1 MSEARLSLT
10 LGEEE
15 KKELDLAEG
24 SIGRWTGV
32 VETARLSVRAECLDE
47 LLDVYSVWSASWSG
61 PR

>member
-32 VETARLSVRAECLDE
+32 EETARLSVRAECLDE
-47 LLDVYSVWSASWSG
+47 LVDLYSVWRAS
-61 PR
+61 